1 MKKGKSMKSFAVTGI
16 CGTSVLAAAMV
27 FAQAEAPKTINVVG
41 LENDSENAKVV
52 VSNGLEAV
60 RKVHPPKP
68 VAAVQPAVSL
78 SADAIDSAS
87 QATTA
92 PQISAND
99 LASTKLAD
107 EPKNVKALVTEGTVI
122 PPSAEQA
129 KTVEDAIRWILRDAK
144 KQAATVSSNGI
155 EQLTMPYQQIGDGKS
170 YETEWRKAI
179 RHLLSPFGYNFT
191 EDGDLVLFGRSDEV
205 DAKHKILQQEQLI
218 GNRTPIVFTTSG
230 DGMELRNAIHDIALK
245 AGVTITTDYME
256 PADLYVPVAAN
267 AEVGQISAA
276 DIGKAN
282 DKANQQRVQVKRT
295 SFNTNGQSMEWRI
308 VLREVLQPN
317 GYEFVEIGG
326 VVRVAKPAKIAEWE
340 KAKDMAKPL
349 SARVV
354 KVYHADPESVVE
366 RVMKL
371 KILKHPNAQ
380 IQAVAKKEDRA
391 EIFRGSQSG
400 VTVASGTRM
409 GASSIGNSSAFSSL
423 RRPKIP
429 PAIVIYDLEEN
440 LDAVEEKI
448 RLFDIRER
456 QVLIEAIIFD
466 VTDGNGEKGDM
477 TGINWGEA
485 LNNLQLAEAA
495 YNGGLSW
502 YDGRQ
507 TVRAIDTISEK
518 LAKDNS
524 VLNNALESTFLDE
537 HKVDEEGHRIPP
549 ERTRKTTGS
558 YNGEFGR
565 TRGRTETDRYD
576 KNYTKKYG
584 SVNEINVTFG
594 PINFQ
599 MVIDLILERKDSRL
613 LSNPMVVIGDHSE
626 SVIQV
631 GDATPIPMTRS
642 TVVAS
647 GGNVPYENRDTEW
660 QILMTGIMLWV
671 SPEIT
676 ADGKS
681 VRLSVHPQI
690 TTPKKPYVKD
700 PQTGAETYP
709 EVSSQE
715 LDTRVT
721 IKSGDSLLLGGLIS
735 SSDADQESRVW
746 LLADIPWIGRIFRW
760 NTKILARR
768 NLMML
773 IRPTILDDDAPES
786 GYEKPTLKYT
796 DKLSANMGKNLKLYK
811 PELDDTMT
819 IGENKIGAAIG
830 LKKKEEEK
838 TETEVKPVE
847 PVEPVQENKQ

>member
-1 MKKGKSMKSFAVTGI
+1 MKSFAVTGI

-92 PQISAND
+92 PQVSAND
-99 LASTKLAD
+99 LVSAKPAD

-205 DAKHKILQQEQLI
+205 DAKHKILQQEQLT

-326 VVRVAKPAKIAEWE
+326 IVRVAKPAKIAEWE

-354 KVYHADPESVVE
+354 KVYHADAESVVE
-366 RVMKL
+366 RVTKL

-448 RLFDIRER
+448 HLFDIRER

-466 VTDGNGEKGDM
+466 VNDDNGPEGDT
-477 TGINWGEA
+477 TGINWGKA
-485 LNNLQLAEAA
+485 LNDLSIANGA
-495 YNGGLSW
+495 YSHTMS
-502 YDGRQ
+502 YVDGRQ
-507 TVRAIDTISEK
+507 TLKAMDRISDK
-518 LAKDNS
+518 LVNQNSLLDNAFNS
-524 VLNNALESTFLDE
+524 EFTDSSDNVDDKGVKKPGTTKWDSKSTRNDKF
-537 HKVDEEGHRIPP
+537 
-549 ERTRKTTGS
+549 GS
-558 YNGEFGR
+558 NYDYAR
-565 TRGRTETDRYD
+565 TDRHEKHYMKD
-576 KNYTKKYG
+576 YRNA
-584 SVNEINVTFG
+584 NEFNVTFG
-594 PINFQ
+594 PLNFQ
-599 MVIDLILERKDSRL
+599 MVIDLILERDDSRL
-613 LSNPMVVIGDHSE
+613 LSSPMVVIGDHSE

-631 GDATPIPMTRS
+631 GDATPIPMTKS

-647 GGNVPYENRDTEW
+647 GGAGAYETQDTEW

-690 TTPKKPYVKD
+690 TTPGELVED
-700 PQTGAETYP
+700 RFGAKYP
-709 EVSSQE
+709 KVSSQE

-721 IKSGDSLLLGGLIS
+721 INSGDSLLLGGLIKS
-735 SSDADQESRVW
+735 EEMEKESRIW
-746 LLADIPWIGRIFRW
+746 LLADIPWIGRFFRW
-760 NTKILARR
+760 NTKTMVRR

-773 IRPTILDDDAPES
+773 IRPTILDEDSPES
-786 GYEKPTLKYT
+786 GFEKPTMKYT

-838 TETEVKPVE
+838 TDSEVKPVE

>member
-1 MKKGKSMKSFAVTGI
+1 MNMTLKMSGCAAIMTV
-16 CGTSVLAAAMV
+16 AAMLL
-27 FAQAEAPKTINVVG
+27 AQTEVPKTIKVVG
-41 LENDSENAKVV
+41 LEDDKDNATVV
-52 VSNGLEAV
+52 APAELGAKPATVSV
-60 RKVHPPKP
+60 
-68 VAAVQPAVSL
+68 
-78 SADAIDSAS
+78 SADALATAAAADSRAK
-87 QATTA
+87 AEARANTA
-92 PQISAND
+92 
-99 LASTKLAD
+99 
-107 EPKNVKALVTEGTVI
+107 NVKALTVEGMVI
-122 PPSAEQA
+122 PPSSDLV
-129 KTVEDAIRWILRDAK
+129 KTLEEAIRNILV
-144 KQAATVSSNGI
+144 QAAKQVGTVSSNGI
-155 EQLTMPYQQIGDGKS
+155 EKLTMPYQQLGDGKS
-170 YETEWRKAI
+170 YEVEWRKAL
-179 RHLLSPFGYNFT
+179 RLLLSPVGYNFT
-191 EDGDLVLFGRSDEV
+191 EDGELVLFGLSEEV
-205 DAKHKILQQEQLI
+205 DAKHKQLAQERLTA
-218 GNRTPIVFTTSG
+218 NRTPILFTTNESEG
-230 DGMELRNAIHDIALK
+230 GMELRNAIRDVSVK
-245 AGVTITTDYME
+245 ADVTITTDYME
-256 PADLYVPVAAN
+256 PADLYVPTQTAAT
-267 AEVGQISAA
+267 EGTLSAA
-276 DIGKAN
+276 EIGKAKE
-282 DKANQQRVQVKRT
+282 KATVQQAQVKRT
-295 SFNTNGQSMEWRI
+295 RFDTNGQQIEWRT
-308 VLREVLQPN
+308 VLREILNPHD
-317 GYEFVEIGG
+317 YDFVEIGG
-326 VVRVAKPAKIAEWE
+326 VVRVAKRAKIAEWE
-340 KAKDMAKPL
+340 KAKEMAKPL

-354 KVYHADPESVVE
+354 KVYHADAESIVE
-366 RVMKL
+366 RVTKL
-371 KILKHPNAQ
+371 KILKHPNAM
-380 IQAVAKKEDRA
+380 IQAVAKKEDNA
-391 EIFRGSQSG
+391 NIFRGSQSG

-485 LNNLQLAEAA
+485 LNNLQLANAA
-495 YNGGLSW
+495 YDGALSW

-507 TVRAIDTISEK
+507 TVRAIDTISDK
-518 LAKDNS
+518 LANNNS
-524 VLNNALESTFLDE
+524 ILNNALESTFVDE

-549 ERTRKTTGS
+549 ERTRKTTSS
-558 YNGEFGR
+558 YNGDFGR
-565 TRGRTETDRYD
+565 TRGRTETDHYD

-700 PQTGAETYP
+700 PQTGEETYP

-796 DKLSANMGKNLKLYK
+796 DKLSANMGRNLKLYK
-811 PELDDTMT
+811 AELDDKMT
-819 IGENKIGAAIG
+819 VGENKIEEAVG

-838 TETEVKPVE
+838 TDSEVKPVT
-847 PVEPVQENKQ
+847 PDQENKQ

>member
-1 MKKGKSMKSFAVTGI
+1 MKTTMMSIAIAMTTVAL
-16 CGTSVLAAAMV
+16 LAAG
-27 FAQAEAPKTINVVG
+27 EAPKTIKVVG
-41 LENDSENAKVV
+41 LEDDKDNATVV
-52 VSNGLEAV
+52 APAELGAKPPTVSI
-60 RKVHPPKP
+60 
-68 VAAVQPAVSL
+68 
-78 SADAIDSAS
+78 SADAL
-87 QATTA
+87 TTA
-92 PQISAND
+92 A
-99 LASTKLAD
+99 AAD
-107 EPKNVKALVTEGTVI
+107 SRAKAEAKVNTANVKALTIEGMVI
-122 PPSAEQA
+122 PPSSEMVKTLEEAVRNIIVQA
-129 KTVEDAIRWILRDAK
+129 G
-144 KQAATVSSNGI
+144 KQIGTVSSNGI
-155 EQLTMPYQQIGDGKS
+155 EKLTMPYQQLGDGKS
-170 YETEWRKAI
+170 ANAEIEWRRAL
-179 RHLLSPFGYNFT
+179 RLLLSPVGYNFT
-191 EDGDLVLFGRSDEV
+191 EDEDFVLFGLTAEV
-205 DAKHKILQQEQLI
+205 DAKHQQLAQERLTA
-218 GNRTPIVFTTSG
+218 NRTPILFTTNEAEG
-230 DGMELRNAIHDIALK
+230 GMELRIAIRDIAVK
-245 AGVTITTDYME
+245 ADVTITTDYME
-256 PADLYVPVAAN
+256 PADLYVPTQTAAT
-267 AEVGQISAA
+267 EGTLSAA
-276 DIGKAN
+276 EIGKA
-282 DKANQQRVQVKRT
+282 KAKATAQQAQVKRT
-295 SFNTNGQSMEWRI
+295 RFDTNGQQVEWRT
-308 VLREVLQPN
+308 VLREILNPHD
-317 GYEFVEIGG
+317 YDFVEIGG
-326 VVRVAKPAKIAEWE
+326 VVRVAKRAKIAEWE
-340 KAKDMAKPL
+340 KEKEMAKPL

-354 KVYHADPESVVE
+354 KVYHADAESIVE
-366 RVMKL
+366 RVTKL
-371 KILKHPNAQ
+371 KILKHPNAM
-380 IQAVAKKEDRA
+380 IQAVAKKEDNA
-391 EIFRGSQSG
+391 NIFRGSQSG

-485 LNNLQLAEAA
+485 LNNLQLANAA
-495 YNGGLSW
+495 YDGALSW

-507 TVRAIDTISEK
+507 TVRAIDTISDK
-518 LAKDNS
+518 LANNNS
-524 VLNNALESTFLDE
+524 ILNNALESTFVDE

-549 ERTRKTTGS
+549 ERTRKTTSS
-558 YNGEFGR
+558 YNGDFGR
-565 TRGRTETDRYD
+565 TRGRTETDHYD

-700 PQTGAETYP
+700 PQTGEETYP

-796 DKLSANMGKNLKLYK
+796 DKLSANMGRNLKLYK
-811 PELDDTMT
+811 AELDDKMT
-819 IGENKIGAAIG
+819 VGENKIEEAVG

-838 TETEVKPVE
+838 TDSEVKPVT
-847 PVEPVQENKQ
+847 PDQENKQ